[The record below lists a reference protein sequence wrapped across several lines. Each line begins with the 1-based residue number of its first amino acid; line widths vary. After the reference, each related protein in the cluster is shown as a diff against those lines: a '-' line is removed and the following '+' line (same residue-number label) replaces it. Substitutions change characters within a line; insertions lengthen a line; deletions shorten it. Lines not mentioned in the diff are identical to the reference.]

1 MGHLGTWAAHL
12 ARSEFG
18 VLSRNHLE
26 EAGPVYPSTFLP
38 SSFSDSTNQSDPVVG
53 KSIATM
59 LIPKADRKA
68 IHEV

>member
-1 MGHLGTWAAHL
+1 M
-12 ARSEFG
+12 
-18 VLSRNHLE
+18 SRAE
-26 EAGPVYPSTFLP
+26 IKEAGPVYPSTFLP
-38 SSFSDSTNQSDPVVG
+38 SSFSDPSTQFDPVVG